1 MQVVTLIHLKL
12 FYRFMIIKALQMRGK
27 KINLLWTHNQN
38 KEHID
43 QEESK
48 HQKGK

>member
-1 MQVVTLIHLKL
+1 
-12 FYRFMIIKALQMRGK
+12 MRER
-27 KINLLWTHNQN
+27 KISLPWTHNQN

-48 HQKGK
+48 HQKGKEAKDLNRYFTRNINGQ